1 MVEAILGFSVFAALC
16 LATKALRLYGVL
28 ALAVLS
34 MLYPFAAM
42 VLAAI
47 AGAAV
52 LIFRNS
58 SFI

>member
-1 MVEAILGFSVFAALC
+1 MLEVILGFSVFAALC

-42 VLAAI
+42 VLAIIGGTAFF
-47 AGAAV
+47 
-52 LIFRNS
+52 IFRNR
-58 SFI
+58 FI